1 MSTDSSSAGYQHY
14 FVYHH
19 VYELTLAVERLIFKV
34 QCFLDGGSLSREAK
48 EVLLSALV
56 SEGE

>member
-1 MSTDSSSAGYQHY
+1 M
-14 FVYHH
+14 
-19 VYELTLAVERLIFKV
+19 YELTLAVERLIFKV